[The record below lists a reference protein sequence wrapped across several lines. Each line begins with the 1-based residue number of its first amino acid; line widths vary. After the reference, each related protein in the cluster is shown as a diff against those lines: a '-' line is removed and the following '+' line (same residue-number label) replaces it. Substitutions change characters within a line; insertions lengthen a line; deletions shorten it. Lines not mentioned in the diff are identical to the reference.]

1 MCLGTGIDPNY
12 CIRGKNPING
22 LKRQRLA
29 RDDLPITPNNRIGEA
44 KNHPVWRFTHVKNK

>member
-44 KNHPVWRFTHVKNK
+44 KNHPVWRFTYIKNK